1 MPHLRTPAVVVC
13 VAAMA
18 LYGDATAALSPDSRL
33 YNPSAMATAKIEGD
47 QHYEELRKAG
57 VLRLRRDVIVRA
69 RAPDGLPLKK
79 EEKMVHLIRH
89 GQGYH
94 NLLGDVYRDFGRS
107 VDSTGGGDA
116 DNPYVRPEIE
126 DAPLTAMGRT
136 QAKGLRVATKI
147 LSGIELVVVS
157 PLRRAAETAA
167 LSMPHLR
174 TVVPWVGHP
183 AVQETSGKHTC
194 DRRRDRSEIKDDFP
208 WVDWGLVSPER
219 DGVWTADREQPKAVS
234 DRAYA
239 FLLWLRERPEREVAV
254 ATHSAWLFTLL
265 NSCVDCADPQLAAWF
280 LTGELRSVVLSYED
294 YILSDVDQQVK
305 DAFGYTY
312 PIPPKD
318 DDGNVVEWA
327 AKGDL

>member
-1 MPHLRTPAVVVC
+1 MYKR
-13 VAAMA
+13 
-18 LYGDATAALSPDSRL
+18 
-33 YNPSAMATAKIEGD
+33 
-47 QHYEELRKAG
+47 Q
-57 VLRLRRDVIVRA
+57 
-69 RAPDGLPLKK
+69 
-79 EEKMVHLIRH
+79 
-89 GQGYH
+89 
-94 NLLGDVYRDFGRS
+94 
-107 VDSTGGGDA
+107 
-116 DNPYVRPEIE
+116 
-126 DAPLTAMGRT
+126 
-136 QAKGLRVATKI
+136 
-147 LSGIELVVVS
+147 
-157 PLRRAAETAA
+157 
-167 LSMPHLR
+167 
-174 TVVPWVGHP
+174 
-183 AVQETSGKHTC
+183 
-194 DRRRDRSEIKDDFP
+194 
-208 WVDWGLVSPER
+208 DWGLVSPER